1 MKIMDKDQ
9 LGVSDTVW
17 LSPLGTA
24 RNLCVS
30 YCVTEVI
37 DIHVYRYEYVVM
49 GEIMCGCCG
58 VYPHYRTIAS
68 TVENA
73 LRLIQDKP

>member
-17 LSPLGTA
+17 LSPLGSA
-24 RNLCVS
+24 GNLCVS

-37 DIHVYRYEYVVM
+37 DIRVGRVCCYERNYVWLM
-49 GEIMCGCCG
+49 WYI
-58 VYPHYRTIAS
+58 HT
-68 TVENA
+68 
-73 LRLIQDKP
+73 L